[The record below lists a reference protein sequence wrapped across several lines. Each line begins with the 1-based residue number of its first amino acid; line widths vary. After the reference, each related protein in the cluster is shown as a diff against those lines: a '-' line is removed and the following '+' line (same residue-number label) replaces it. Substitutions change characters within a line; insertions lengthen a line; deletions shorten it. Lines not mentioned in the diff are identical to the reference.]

1 MATPTAGPPESPTAQ
16 PPADPNDGIWPYLG
30 VGCITFVSG
39 FFGGGM
45 IAVLIAKIIGASTGC
60 TPDAE
65 TGAPCNWF
73 NFAVAGALIGM
84 VLFPVTAV
92 FLLRRGRVKHRN
104 NV

>member
-1 MATPTAGPPESPTAQ
+1 MDREQGTGTGEPG
-16 PPADPNDGIWPYLG
+16 PNDGIWPYIG

-45 IAVLIAKIIGASTGC
+45 IAVLVAKVIGAAQGC

-73 NFAVAGALIGM
+73 SFAVVGALAGM
-84 VLFPVTAV
+84 VLFPTTATL
-92 FLLRRGRVKHRN
+92 LLRRSRMKRRN
-104 NV
+104 TV

>member
-1 MATPTAGPPESPTAQ
+1 MAPTHQPTIPPTDQ
-16 PPADPNDGIWPYLG
+16 PDPNDGIWPYLG
-30 VGCITFVSG
+30 VGCITLVSG

-45 IAVLIAKIIGASTGC
+45 IAVLVAKIVGAARSC

-73 NFAVAGALIGM
+73 NYATVGARAGM
-84 VLFPVTAV
+84 VLFPTIATL
-92 FLLRRGRVKHRN
+92 LLRRSRVKRRN

>member
-1 MATPTAGPPESPTAQ
+1 MSGPVDPSTRQPANPPT
-16 PPADPNDGIWPYLG
+16 DPNEGVWPYLG

-45 IAVLIAKIIGASTGC
+45 IAVMIAKIVGVTRRC

-65 TGAPCNWF
+65 TGAPCNWY
-73 NFAVAGALIGM
+73 NFALVGALAGM
-84 VLFPVTAV
+84 VLFPTIATL
-92 FLLRRGRVKHRN
+92 LLRRSRMKRRN

>member
-1 MATPTAGPPESPTAQ
+1 MTDQTAGPPESPTAQ
-16 PPADPNDGIWPYLG
+16 PSADPNDGIWPYLG

-45 IAVLIAKIIGASTGC
+45 IAVLIAKIVGITQNC

-73 NFAVAGALIGM
+73 NFAVVGALMGM
-84 VLFPVTAV
+84 VLFPSAAV
-92 FLLRRGRVKHRN
+92 LLLRRSRMKHRN

>member
-1 MATPTAGPPESPTAQ
+1 MAAPTPQLPNSPT
-16 PPADPNDGIWPYLG
+16 PGNDPNDGIWPYLG

-45 IAVLIAKIIGASTGC
+45 IAVLVAKIAGAAQRC
-60 TPDAE
+60 TPDAQ

-73 NFAVAGALIGM
+73 NFAVVGALAGM
-84 VLFPVTAV
+84 VLFPTIATL
-92 FLLRRGRVKHRN
+92 LLRRSRLKQRRN

>member
-1 MATPTAGPPESPTAQ
+1 MGSPDSRV
-16 PPADPNDGIWPYLG
+16 PSPAPDPNDGIWPYLG
-30 VGCITFVSG
+30 VGCITLISG

-45 IAVLIAKIIGASTGC
+45 IAVLVAKIVGAARSC

-73 NFAVAGALIGM
+73 NYAMVGALAGM
-84 VLFPVTAV
+84 VLFPTIATL
-92 FLLRRGRVKHRN
+92 LLRRSRVKRRN

>member
-1 MATPTAGPPESPTAQ
+1 MASSPDRGI
-16 PPADPNDGIWPYLG
+16 PSPDSPADPNEGIWPYLG
-30 VGCITFVSG
+30 IGCITVVSG

-45 IAVLIAKIIGASTGC
+45 IAVLIAKIVGAARSC

-73 NFAVAGALIGM
+73 NYAMVGALAGM

-92 FLLRRGRVKHRN
+92 LLRRRGRMKRRN

>member
-1 MATPTAGPPESPTAQ
+1 MVPSPEPRVPSPDPPT
-16 PPADPNDGIWPYLG
+16 DPNEGIWPYLG

-45 IAVLIAKIIGASTGC
+45 IAVLIAKIVGATQRC

-73 NFAVAGALIGM
+73 NYAVVGAIAGM
-84 VLFPVTAV
+84 VLFPMVAVT
-92 FLLRRGRVKHRN
+92 LLRRSRSKLRN
-104 NV
+104 KV

>member
-1 MATPTAGPPESPTAQ
+1 MAPSPESGLPSSGT
-16 PPADPNDGIWPYLG
+16 PADPNEGIWPYLG
-30 VGCITFVSG
+30 IGCITVVSG

-45 IAVLIAKIIGASTGC
+45 IAVLIAKIVGAARSC

-73 NFAVAGALIGM
+73 NYAMVGALAGM

-92 FLLRRGRVKHRN
+92 LLRRRGRMKRRN
-104 NV
+104 KV

>member
-1 MATPTAGPPESPTAQ
+1 MAGPKAR
-16 PPADPNDGIWPYLG
+16 PPAGGAGSPGDPNEGIWPYLG
-30 VGCITFVSG
+30 VGCITTVSG

-45 IAVLIAKIIGASTGC
+45 IAVLIAKIVGAATSC

-73 NFAVAGALIGM
+73 NFALVGALAGM
-84 VLFPVTAV
+84 IMFPAV
-92 FLLRRGRVKHRN
+92 ATFLLRRSRMKSRN

>member
-1 MATPTAGPPESPTAQ
+1 MTGPASPPT
-16 PPADPNDGIWPYLG
+16 DPNDGIWPYIG
-30 VGCITFVSG
+30 VGCITLVSG

-45 IAVLIAKIIGASTGC
+45 IAVLVAKIAGAAQRC

-73 NFAVAGALIGM
+73 NFALVGALAGM
-84 VLFPVTAV
+84 VLFPTIATL
-92 FLLRRGRVKHRN
+92 LLRRSRLKQRRN

>member
-1 MATPTAGPPESPTAQ
+1 MPESPPGSADPAIRQ
-16 PPADPNDGIWPYLG
+16 SADPNDGIWPYLG

-45 IAVLIAKIIGASTGC
+45 IAVLIAKIVGAAQSC
-60 TPDAE
+60 TPDKE

-73 NFAVAGALIGM
+73 TFFVVGALAGM
-84 VLFPVTAV
+84 VLFPTIAV
-92 FLLRRGRVKHRN
+92 LLLRRGRLKHRN

>member
-1 MATPTAGPPESPTAQ
+1 MATPPEAPATPAAPQ
-16 PPADPNDGIWPYLG
+16 PDPNDGIWPYLG

-45 IAVLIAKIIGASTGC
+45 IAVLIAKIVGAAQSC
-60 TPDAE
+60 TPDKE

-73 NFAVAGALIGM
+73 TYAMIGALVGA
-84 VLFPVTAV
+84 VLFPTVATM
-92 FLLRRGRVKHRN
+92 LLRRSRLKSRN